1 MRTRTAI
8 TAVLLLGATT
18 TACSSSGGEPETI
31 RVTVTQTATTTPG
44 AADDAKADDGPLKIR
59 ATATVRDSD
68 GTTVKATVLA
78 YTQPEK
84 GPAPP
89 DKELGGDAWA
99 TAEVKVCNVQG
110 DISVSQFPWSLS
122 YPDDTRIEVTGLNGG
137 DLPKPE
143 FPTDDVAVKPGD
155 CLRGKIP
162 FPVPSSK
169 RPDRIVYAP
178 DGSEPVEWAVPKA

>member
-1 MRTRTAI
+1 MHTRHAL
-8 TAVLLLGATT
+8 AVVLLLSMA
-18 TACSSSGGEPETI
+18 TACSSSDEPKTI
-31 RVTVTQTATTTPG
+31 RVTVTQTKTTAPG
-44 AADDAKADDGPLKIR
+44 PTETAKTDDGPLKIG
-59 ATATVRDSD
+59 TSATVRDSD
-68 GTTVKATVLA
+68 GTTVKATVLH

-84 GPAPP
+84 GPQSPG
-89 DKELGGDAWA
+89 KELGGDTWA
-99 TAEVKVCNVQG
+99 TAEVKVCNIQG
-110 DISVSQFPWSLS
+110 DITVSQFPWSLS

-143 FPTDDVAVKPGD
+143 FPTDDVDVKPGD

-178 DGSEPVEWAVPKA
+178 DGSDPVEWAISKA